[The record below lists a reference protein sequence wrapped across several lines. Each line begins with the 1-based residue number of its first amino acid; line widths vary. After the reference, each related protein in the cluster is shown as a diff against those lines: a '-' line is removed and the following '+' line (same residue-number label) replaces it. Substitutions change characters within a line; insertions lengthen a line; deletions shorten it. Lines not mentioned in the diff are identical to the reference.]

1 MNLFS
6 LQNKT
11 VLITGGSSGIG
22 AAAAEL
28 MAGLGARVAIGYHA
42 NEAGARIVQERI
54 AAAGGY
60 AAVVGGDVSQAGEI
74 ARIVERAAAA
84 VGPIEILVNN
94 AGSLVGRFPVRRLA
108 ADDWDRVMN
117 LNVRSAALCAQA
129 VSAGMIERKSGA
141 IVNVTSIAAHT
152 GGG

>member
-42 NEAGARIVQERI
+42 NEAGARVVQEHI
-54 AAAGGY
+54 
-60 AAVVGGDVSQAGEI
+60 
-74 ARIVERAAAA
+74 
-84 VGPIEILVNN
+84 
-94 AGSLVGRFPVRRLA
+94 
-108 ADDWDRVMN
+108 
-117 LNVRSAALCAQA
+117 
-129 VSAGMIERKSGA
+129 SAGPA
-141 IVNVTSIAAHT
+141 PAHMRRPRPR
-152 GGG
+152 